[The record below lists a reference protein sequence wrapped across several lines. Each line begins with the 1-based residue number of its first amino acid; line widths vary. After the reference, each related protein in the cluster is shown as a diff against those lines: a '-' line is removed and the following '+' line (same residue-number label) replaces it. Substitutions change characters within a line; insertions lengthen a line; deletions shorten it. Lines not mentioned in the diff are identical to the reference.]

1 MEDMVTEEKGDNIA
15 EKMAAQNPA
24 EVVELLQISEPRKQM
39 PPFLVVTTQFGMTS
53 WDDNMATNPDD
64 VQGPDTDE
72 LPKRRLF
79 AKMEETGGLLLI
91 VVLLLTMML
100 LQLPLIQLRMA
111 LVISSNK

>member
-1 MEDMVTEEKGDNIA
+1 MVTEDKGDKMA

-64 VQGPDTDE
+64 VTGPDTDD

-79 AKMEETGGLLLI
+79 AKMEDTGDFLLI
-91 VVLLLTMML
+91 VVY
-100 LQLPLIQLRMA
+100 
-111 LVISSNK
+111 K